1 MRIEQL
7 QAFLAVADTG
17 SFQQAAKTCTVT
29 QSTISRQIQS
39 LEESLGVTLFHRQG
53 QTKLTLPG
61 DRLYVYAKK
70 ICQEWRNATEELS
83 YLMSGNQPE
92 LCVAAIPSVCA
103 YQLPPV
109 LQQFCSD
116 FPQIQL
122 RVTTLGSDRALKVLK
137 DGLIDVA
144 IVMQNRFII
153 NSQAMVVDQLYEES
167 ILLLMAAHHPLA
179 QYAVVPW
186 QELAKYPQVI
196 FKDGYGIQRLVQEQ
210 FKSHGLELIA
220 ALELNSLDAFRAVVR
235 QGNLAALL
243 PQTALQE
250 AIPDPSLAV
259 RPMCL
264 PLLSRQVVLVTSR
277 DRLEIPPIL
286 HFCKLVRDYIQK
298 PLKHYSMELG
308 ITGLEEGV
316 G

>member
-17 SFQQAAKTCTVT
+17 SFQQAAQICAVT

-39 LEESLGVTLFHRQG
+39 LEEGLGVTLFHRQG
-53 QTKLTLPG
+53 HNKLTLQG
-61 DRLYVYAKK
+61 DRFYAYAKK
-70 ICQEWRNATEELS
+70 ICQEWRNATEELA
-83 YLMSGNQPE
+83 YLMSGQQPE

-109 LQQFCSD
+109 LQRFCGD
-116 FPQIQL
+116 FPQVQL

-144 IVMQNRFII
+144 IVMQNRFLT
-153 NSQAMVVDQLYEES
+153 NSQAMVVDLLYEES
-167 ILLLMAAHHPLA
+167 ILLLTAAHHPLA
-179 QYAVVPW
+179 QYAIVPW

-210 FKSHGLELIA
+210 FKSQGLFLNA

-264 PLLSRQVVLVTSR
+264 PVLSRQVVLVTSR
-277 DRLEIPPIL
+277 DRLEIPPIR
-286 HFCKLVRDYIQK
+286 HFCKLVREYIQT
-298 PLKHYSMELG
+298 PLKEYSMELG
-308 ITGLEEGV
+308 VSIFEEGT